1 VTVSA
6 NPFRARITRHTSKIV
21 LSLPRADQ
29 LRFSIAG
36 RWRDFPVEGPDPTV
50 VTLRYRALKPNRSS
64 ESRLTEDK
72 SLPLPFGV
80 YYAELIVTDPSPV
93 TDLEVTVT
101 PVPALPAHLRP
112 HEWSYANKAKA
123 EAAAWAA

>member
-1 VTVSA
+1 MPA
-6 NPFRARITRHTSKIV
+6 KPFRARITRHTSKLV
-21 LSLPRADQ
+21 LSLPQAEQ
-29 LRFSIAG
+29 LHFTIAG
-36 RWRDFPVEGPDPTV
+36 RWRDFAVDGPDPTV
-50 VTLRYRALKPNRSS
+50 VTLRYRARKPNRSS
-64 ESRLTEDK
+64 ESRLTHDTHRPIL
-72 SLPLPFGV
+72 LPVGT